1 MLRSGFLWLSERRG
15 VFNFIKRN
23 GLAGRLA
30 SRFVAGEGLGDA
42 VEATRTVN
50 ERGMTVTLDHLGESV
65 TRAEDARAACDH
77 AMAMLDWI
85 HRDGLDGNISVK
97 LTQMGLDIDRQL
109 AVDNMTRI
117 LERAGTYE
125 TFVRIDM
132 EASNYV
138 ERTLSVFAEDLRPT
152 FGDLVG
158 VVVQSMLRRSER
170 DIDDLIAMGARVRLV
185 KGAYA
190 EPGEIA
196 FPDKQDVDAAFA
208 SATERLLVHGNYP
221 AIATHDGAL
230 IDHARRFAS
239 ARGIP
244 ADRYEFQLL
253 YGVRRDLQASLREQG
268 HHVRI
273 YVPFGTEWY
282 PYLMRRLAERPANLA
297 FMVGSVA
304 REVFART

>member
-1 MLRSGFLWLSERRG
+1 
-15 VFNFIKRN
+15 
-23 GLAGRLA
+23 
-30 SRFVAGEGLGDA
+30 
-42 VEATRTVN
+42 
-50 ERGMTVTLDHLGESV
+50 
-65 TRAEDARAACDH
+65 
-77 AMAMLDWI
+77 
-85 HRDGLDGNISVK
+85 
-97 LTQMGLDIDRQL
+97 
-109 AVDNMTRI
+109 
-117 LERAGTYE
+117 
-125 TFVRIDM
+125 
-132 EASNYV
+132 
-138 ERTLSVFAEDLRPT
+138 
-152 FGDLVG
+152 
-158 VVVQSMLRRSER
+158 
-170 DIDDLIAMGARVRLV
+170 MGARVRLV

-208 SATERLLVHGNYP
+208 SATERLLEHGNYP